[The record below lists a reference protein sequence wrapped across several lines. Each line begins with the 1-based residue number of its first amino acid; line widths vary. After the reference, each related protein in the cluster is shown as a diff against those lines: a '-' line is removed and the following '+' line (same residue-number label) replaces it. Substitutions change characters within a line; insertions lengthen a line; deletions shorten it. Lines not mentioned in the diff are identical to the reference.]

1 MDAIQIIRRIDLD
14 GDTRV
19 SKDEFIN
26 ALKPNELY
34 SKLLRKAKDKIQNKY
49 LENLNHQ
56 GENYLNYQDPAL
68 NLNHKG
74 R

>member
-49 LENLNHQ
+49 LENLNH
-56 GENYLNYQDPAL
+56 
-68 NLNHKG
+68 
-74 R
+74 